1 MKYSRYILMVLAFV
15 CSSCAGFL
23 DEKQTTG
30 LSTSGYAS
38 EQMLE
43 SNILGIIESFS
54 GTWGFTGEPAEFF
67 SISSGL
73 THWAGSSRLG
83 KPKWDACFD
92 FTQYSTTEV
101 NNWFFEKIYN
111 GITCCNTL
119 IANLPDS
126 PVDEAYKLDIKA
138 EALFYRA
145 VLYFA
150 AVRIWGD
157 LPLRLDRITVESST
171 NCPRSHFSE
180 VYRQIVEDLEFAQ
193 ANMRTPQEV
202 QAMGSTVPR
211 PNRYAATAYLSSVYV
226 TIGSLL
232 AHPDDNFWDPGKPGR
247 TPDFTDI
254 GIADSQDAYLKA
266 LECAERIIP
275 ESDTYDSR
283 CQYRLL
289 YKFSDLFQ
297 FTPEFSRDG
306 YTAWNNPE
314 QIFVLTFSPTS
325 SAVSYMADRVLPRY
339 PAGTRQTDPDKSSG
353 NQGRWR
359 PNRWVFQKWCETYPG
374 EQETVKFRGQ
384 DVTLYMNS
392 SDPRMDATLYYHTYE
407 TCRPEAF
414 PEGYTLY
421 PKVLNVRIESSDDGD
436 KRQWTPYFKKY
447 WSYSFNF
454 DTGDHDFYM
463 MRFAEV
469 YLNAAE
475 AAAAVG
481 NTQKAMDY
489 IGVLHA
495 RARRSVADGQQP
507 SAMPDWT
514 GRTFSSQEE
523 LLTAIFWER
532 IFELYGEGHEWNE
545 THRHGAQWIVDNIC
559 IPKNAFINDRYENR
573 YIVDETDSCIYPK
586 GFRYTTDATQT
597 RKGLL
602 ASFPY
607 NETLYNK
614 AISSVEDQNDFFVK

>member
-1 MKYSRYILMVLAFV
+1 MRRILILSLLPLL
-15 CSSCAGFL
+15 CGSCAGFL

-30 LSTSGYAS
+30 LSASAYAS

-54 GTWGFTGEPAEFF
+54 GTWGFTGGPAEFF
-67 SISSGL
+67 SIPSGL
-73 THWAGSSRLG
+73 THWAGRTRLG
-83 KPKWDACFD
+83 KPQWDACFE
-92 FTQYSTTEV
+92 FTQYSTTEA
-101 NNWFFEKIYN
+101 NNKFFEKIYN

-119 IANLPDS
+119 IANLSDS
-126 PVDEAYKLDIKA
+126 PVDEEYKLDIKA

-157 LPLRLDRITVESST
+157 LPLRLDRITVASST
-171 NCPRSHFSE
+171 NCPRSHFAR
-180 VYRQIVEDLEFAQ
+180 VYEQIVADLEFAQ
-193 ANMRTPQEV
+193 SHMRTPEEV
-202 QAMGSTVPR
+202 SAMGSTVPR
-211 PNRYAATAYLSSVYV
+211 PDRYAATAYLSSVYV

-232 AHPDDNFWDPGKPGR
+232 AHPEDNFWDQSKPGR
-247 TPDFTDI
+247 TPDFSEL
-254 GIADSQDAYLKA
+254 GIVTSEDAYTKA
-266 LECAERIIP
+266 LECAEKIIP
-275 ESDTYDSR
+275 ESDIYDAGCR
-283 CQYRLL
+283 YRLL
-289 YKFSDLFQ
+289 EKFSDLFQ
-297 FTPEFSRDG
+297 FTPAFSRNG
-306 YTAWNNPE
+306 YTAWNHPE

-325 SAVSYMADRVLPRY
+325 GAVSYMADRVLPRF
-339 PAGTRQTDPDKSSG
+339 PAGTLQTDQDKSNT

-374 EQETVKFRGQ
+374 VQETVKFKGQ

-392 SDPRMDATLYYHTYE
+392 SDPRLDASLYYYVYE
-407 TCRPEAF
+407 TCIPEAY
-414 PEGYTLY
+414 PEGYSLY
-421 PKVLNVRIESSDDGD
+421 PKVLNVSISSSDDGD
-436 KRQWTPYFKKY
+436 KRQWAPYFKKY
-447 WSYSFNF
+447 WSYSFNLNM
-454 DTGDHDFYM
+454 GDHDFYM

-475 AAAAVG
+475 AAAALG
-481 NTQKAMDY
+481 NSIKALKY
-489 IGVLHA
+489 IEVLHA
-495 RARRSVADGQQP
+495 RARRSVADGQPDSDMP
-507 SAMPDWT
+507 SWKD
-514 GRTFSSQEE
+514 RTFGSTEE

-559 IPKNAFINDRYENR
+559 IPKNAFINDRYENK
-573 YIVDETDSCIYPK
+573 YIVDETDSSIYPR
-586 GFRYTTDATQT
+586 GFRYTTDPTQT

-614 AISSVEDQNDFFVK
+614 AISSTADQNDFFIK